1 MEENPTTRHHGT
13 HMSDVTP
20 QRRPRAS
27 AALLFLA
34 VAGVAA
40 AQWLMPADPRSRVLT
55 SEAVVA
61 CACLLAALVIGVA
74 VQKGAWRG
82 GVWLAWSILIL
93 GAGSAL
99 LFVLDGSGPPRHSPG
114 NNDPAL
120 LVLLLPLLGLAV
132 AEAREHFPKHERRE
146 LGADTVLIAAS
157 LSAIFYVVLRPA
169 GADATT
175 STSAAVFA
183 LLAAW
188 QFTVAGAVALWVP
201 TRPHVLQSVAFAALA
216 AATMGLGWRWT
227 HGGYVGTPA
236 WIQVVLSL
244 GVLALAGITVLAPRH
259 EAVEPTEPPRWTR
272 PVLTA
277 IAVVTACAA
286 LALVAMFDHRRGISA
301 LQSSILVAL
310 LGLGVAVRIL
320 ANQIVSTHVHRQF
333 RAGLADKETALRDA
347 DEALERV
354 RDTNETLRES
364 EEHLRL
370 VFDAAVDGVVEMDQ
384 HGVVL
389 RTNEAFS
396 RMVGLD
402 RRAIE
407 GQRWSVLAASV
418 AGANADFALLPRAGE
433 AEISRPEGQP
443 LHLESRVSKI
453 PTTPPRT
460 LMLVRDVTAARVADQ
475 TIRSLFQYLQ
485 DRDEDRTRLMRR
497 SNAAI
502 ESERN
507 RVARDLHDG
516 PVQGVSAAS
525 LSLEA
530 ALLMI
535 KAGDIDRGLEVLSKV
550 REELAQEADA
560 LRRLMSGLRPPVLE
574 ERGLMPALREMVSR
588 FGTDQGVH
596 TEFSGHLAPGLPEDL
611 ETLSYR
617 IVQEALSNAAKHAE
631 AAMLT
636 VAVSSDGLQLRIEI
650 QDDGQGFDSA
660 RAREFLREGRV
671 GLASMR
677 ERVELASGSFIVRS
691 SLGRGTTIMATLPV
705 EPLPADRELAP
716 H

>member
-1 MEENPTTRHHGT
+1 MN
-13 HMSDVTP
+13 DVAP
-20 QRRPRAS
+20 PRRPRAV
-27 AALLFLA
+27 AVLLLVALVGVVA
-34 VAGVAA
+34 VEL
-40 AQWLMPADPRSRVLT
+40 LMPADPRTRSLV
-55 SEAVVA
+55 SEAMVA
-61 CACLLAALVIGVA
+61 CACLLAAIVIGVA
-74 VQKGAWRG
+74 VQRGAWRG
-82 GVWLAWSILIL
+82 AVWLAWTVLIL

-99 LFVLDGSGPPRHSPG
+99 LFVLDVAGPIRHLPSKT
-114 NNDPAL
+114 DLAF
-120 LVLLLPLLGLAV
+120 LVLMVPLLGSAV
-132 AEAREHFPKHERRE
+132 AEAHEHFPKHERRE
-146 LGADTVLIAAS
+146 LGADMLLISAS
-157 LSAIFYVVLRPA
+157 LSAILYVVIRPA
-169 GADATT
+169 GADVTT
-175 STSAAVFA
+175 SISAAVFA
-183 LLAAW
+183 VLAAVEL
-188 QFTVAGAVALWVP
+188 TVAAAVALWVP
-201 TRPHVLQSVAFAALA
+201 TKPHILQAVAFAALA
-216 AATMGLGWRWT
+216 AATASLGWRWT
-227 HGGYVGTPA
+227 HGGFAGTPS
-236 WIQVVLSL
+236 WIDL
-244 GVLALAGITVLAPRH
+244 GFALGALALAGITVLAPFH
-259 EAVEPTEPPRWTR
+259 EATEPAEPRRWTR

-277 IAVVTACAA
+277 VAVVTACAA

-301 LQSSILVAL
+301 AQSSTLIAL
-310 LGLGVAVRIL
+310 LGLGVAARIL
-320 ANQIVSTHVHRQF
+320 ANQISSTHVHREF
-333 RAGLADKETALRDA
+333 RAGLEDKEAALKEA
-347 DEALERV
+347 DLALDRV
-354 RDTNETLRES
+354 RETNETLRES

-389 RTNEAFS
+389 RTNEAFC

-402 RRAIE
+402 RQAIE
-407 GQRWSVLAASV
+407 GQRWTALAASV
-418 AGANADFALLPRAGE
+418 AGASGDLASLPRAGE

-443 LHLESRVSKI
+443 LYLESRVSQI
-453 PTTPPRT
+453 PTSPSRT

-535 KAGDIDRGLEVLSKV
+535 KAGDTARGLEVLSKV
-550 REELAQEADA
+550 REELALEADA

-574 ERGLMPALREMVSR
+574 ERGLVPALREMVSR
-588 FGTDQGVH
+588 FGDEQGVH
-596 TEFSGHLAPGLPEDL
+596 TEFSGHISPGLPEDL

-617 IVQEALSNAAKHAE
+617 IVQEALSNAAKHAA

-636 VAVSSDGLQLRIEI
+636 VAVSSDGVQLRIEI

-660 RAREFLREGRV
+660 KAREFLHEGRV

-691 SLGRGTTIMATLPV
+691 SPGRGTTIMATLPV
-705 EPLPADRELAP
+705 ETLPVDRELAP

>member
-1 MEENPTTRHHGT
+1 
-13 HMSDVTP
+13 MSDVTP
-20 QRRPRAS
+20 QRRPRAT
-27 AALLFLA
+27 AVVLILA
-34 VAGVAA
+34 VIGVAA
-40 AQWLMPADPRSRVLT
+40 AQWLMPADPRSRALV
-55 SEAVVA
+55 SEAMVA
-61 CACLLAALVIGVA
+61 CACLLAAIVIGIA

-82 GVWLAWSILIL
+82 GVWLAWMVLIL

-99 LFVLDGSGPPRHSPG
+99 FFVLDVSGPLRH
-114 NNDPAL
+114 DPSRVDLAFL
-120 LVLLLPLLGLAV
+120 ILLLPIAALGV
-132 AEAREHFPKHERRE
+132 SEAREHFPKHERRE
-146 LGADTVLIAAS
+146 LGADMLLIAAS
-157 LSAIFYVVLRPA
+157 LSAIFYVILRPA

-175 STSAAVFA
+175 SISAAVFA
-183 LLAAW
+183 VLGAMEL
-188 QFTVAGAVALWVP
+188 TVAGAVALWVP
-201 TRPHVLQSVAFAALA
+201 TKPHILQAVAFAVLA
-216 AATMGLGWRWT
+216 AATVGLGWQWT
-227 HGGYVGTPA
+227 HGGYAGFPE
-236 WIQVVLSL
+236 WIHVSFAL
-244 GVLALAGITVLAPRH
+244 GALALGGITVVAPRH
-259 EAVEPTEPPRWTR
+259 ESAQPADPPRWTR

-277 IAVVTACAA
+277 IAVITACTA
-286 LALVAMFDHRRGISA
+286 LALVAMFDHHRGISA
-301 LQSSILVAL
+301 IQSSVLIAL
-310 LGLGVAVRIL
+310 LGIGVAARIL
-320 ANQIVSTHVHRQF
+320 ANQIHSTHVHREF
-333 RAGLADKETALRDA
+333 RAGLSDKEAALKEADTALD
-347 DEALERV
+347 RV
-354 RDTNETLRES
+354 RETNETLRES

-370 VFDAAVDGVVEMDQ
+370 VFDAAVDGIVEMDQ
-384 HGVVL
+384 HGTVL
-389 RTNEAFS
+389 RTNEAFC

-402 RRAIE
+402 RQAIE
-407 GQRWSVLAASV
+407 GQRWTVLAASV
-418 AGANADFALLPRAGE
+418 VGATSDFASLPRAGE
-433 AEISRPEGQP
+433 AEIGRPEGQP
-443 LHLESRVSKI
+443 LHLESRVSQI
-453 PTTPPRT
+453 PTSPPRT

-535 KAGDIDRGLEVLSKV
+535 KAGDIERGLEVLGKV
-550 REELAQEADA
+550 REELAMEADA

-574 ERGLMPALREMVSR
+574 ERGLVPALREMVSR
-588 FGTDQGVH
+588 FGTEQGVH
-596 TEFSGHLAPGLPEDL
+596 TEFSGHIAPGLPDDL

-617 IVQEALSNAAKHAE
+617 IVQEALSNAAKHAA

-636 VAVSSDGLQLRIEI
+636 VSVSSDAVQLRIEI

-660 RAREFLREGRV
+660 RAREFLHEGRV

-691 SLGRGTTIMATLPV
+691 SPGRGTTIMATLPV
-705 EPLPADRELAP
+705 EPLPADRELAS

>member
-1 MEENPTTRHHGT
+1 MN
-13 HMSDVTP
+13 DVAP
-20 QRRPRAS
+20 QRRPRTVAV
-27 AALLFLA
+27 LLFLA
-34 VAGVAA
+34 VAGIIATER
-40 AQWLMPADPRSRVLT
+40 LMPVDPRSRVLV
-55 SEAVVA
+55 AHAMVA
-61 CACLLAALVIGVA
+61 CACLLAALMIGVA
-74 VQKGAWRG
+74 VQRGAWRG
-82 GVWLAWSILIL
+82 GVWLAWSILIV
-93 GAGSAL
+93 GGGSAL
-99 LFVLDGSGPPRHSPG
+99 LFVLDGSGPTRHGPSTY
-114 NNDPAL
+114 DPAL
-120 LVLLLPLLGLAV
+120 LVMLLPLLALAV

-146 LGADTVLIAAS
+146 LGGDTVLIAAS
-157 LSAIFYVVLRPA
+157 LSAILYVVLRPA
-169 GADATT
+169 GASAAT

-183 LLAAW
+183 ILGAVEL
-188 QFTVAGAVALWVP
+188 TVAGAIAVWVP
-201 TRPHVLQSVAFAALA
+201 TKAHVLQAVSFAALA
-216 AATMGLGWRWT
+216 AATGGLGWRWT
-227 HGGYVGTPA
+227 HGGYAGTPA
-236 WIQVVLSL
+236 WIHLSFAL
-244 GVLALAGITVLAPRH
+244 GVLAMAGITFLAPRH
-259 EAVEPTEPPRWTR
+259 EATEPAEPPRWSR

-301 LQSSILVAL
+301 LQSSVLIAL

-320 ANQIVSTHVHRQF
+320 ASQIVSTHVHREF
-333 RAGLADKETALRDA
+333 RAGLEDKGAALREA
-347 DEALERV
+347 DLALERV
-354 RDTNETLRES
+354 RETNETLRES

-389 RTNEAFS
+389 RTNEAFCH
-396 RMVGLD
+396 MVGLD
-402 RRAIE
+402 RQTIE
-407 GQRWSVLAASV
+407 GQRWTVLAAAV
-418 AGANADFALLPRAGE
+418 AGATADFASLPRAGE

-443 LHLESRVSKI
+443 LHLESRVSQI

-535 KAGDIDRGLEVLSKV
+535 KAGDVDRGLEVLQKV

-588 FGTDQGVH
+588 FGVEQAVH
-596 TEFSGHLAPGLPEDL
+596 TEFSGHIAPGLPDDL

-617 IVQEALSNAAKHAE
+617 IVQEALSNAAKHAA

-636 VAVSSDGLQLRIEI
+636 VAVSSDGVQLRIEI

-660 RAREFLREGRV
+660 KAREFLHEGRV

-691 SLGRGTTIMATLPV
+691 SPGRGTTIMATLPV
-705 EPLPADRELAP
+705 EPLPVDRELAP

>member
-1 MEENPTTRHHGT
+1 
-13 HMSDVTP
+13 MSDATP
-20 QRRPRAS
+20 PRRPRAA
-27 AALLFLA
+27 AALLLIA
-34 VAGVAA
+34 VAGVGATE
-40 AQWLMPADPRSRVLT
+40 WLMPSVARTRSLT
-55 SEAVVA
+55 SEAMVA
-61 CACLLAALVIGVA
+61 SACLLAALVIGVA
-74 VQKGAWRG
+74 VSKGAWRG

-99 LFVLDGSGPPRHSPG
+99 LFVLDVSGPTRHVPSSV
-114 NNDPAL
+114 DPAL
-120 LVLLLPLLGLAV
+120 LVLLLPVLGLAV

-146 LGADTVLIAAS
+146 LGADTLLIAAS

-169 GADATT
+169 GADAAT
-175 STSAAVFA
+175 SFSAATFA

-188 QFTVAGAVALWVP
+188 QVTVAGTVALWVP
-201 TRPHVLQSVAFAALA
+201 SRPHVLQSVAFAALGA
-216 AATMGLGWRWT
+216 TTMGLGWRWT
-227 HGGYVGTPA
+227 HGGYAGTPA
-236 WIQVVLSL
+236 WIHLTLAL
-244 GVLALAGITVLAPRH
+244 GVLMLAAITVLVPRH
-259 EAVEPTEPPRWTR
+259 EAAAPSEPPRWSR
-272 PVLTA
+272 PLLTA
-277 IAVVTACAA
+277 IGVVTACAA

-301 LQSSILVAL
+301 VQSSTLVAL
-310 LGLGVAVRIL
+310 LALGVAARIL
-320 ANQIVSTHVHRQF
+320 MSQVVSTHVHRQF
-333 RAGLADKETALRDA
+333 RAGLADKEAALQEA
-347 DEALERV
+347 DQALERV
-354 RDTNETLRES
+354 RETNETLSES

-370 VFDAAVDGVVEMDQ
+370 VVDAAVDGIVEMDQ

-396 RMVGLD
+396 QMVGLD
-402 RRAIE
+402 RQAIE

-418 AGANADFALLPRAGE
+418 AGANADFATLPRAGE

-443 LHLESRVSKI
+443 LHLESRVSQI

-497 SNAAI
+497 TNAAI

-535 KAGDIDRGLEVLSKV
+535 KAGDIDRGLEVLQKV
-550 REELAQEADA
+550 REELALEADA

-574 ERGLMPALREMVSR
+574 ERGLVPALRDMVLR
-588 FGTDQGVH
+588 FGTEQGVH
-596 TEFSGHLAPGLPEDL
+596 TEFSGHIAPGLPEDL

-617 IVQEALSNAAKHAE
+617 IVQEALSNAAKHAA

-636 VAVSSDGLQLRIEI
+636 VMVTSDGVQLRIEV

-660 RAREFLREGRV
+660 RTREFLHEGRV

-691 SLGRGTTIMATLPV
+691 SPDRGTTIMATLPV

>member
-1 MEENPTTRHHGT
+1 
-13 HMSDVTP
+13 MSDAAP
-20 QRRPRAS
+20 HRRPRLV
-27 AALLFLA
+27 AALLIIA

-40 AQWLMPADPRSRVLT
+40 AERLMPDLARSRSLT
-55 SEAVVA
+55 SEAMVA

-74 VQKGAWRG
+74 VQRGAWRG
-82 GVWLAWSILIL
+82 GVWVAWSVLML

-99 LFVLDGSGPPRHSPG
+99 LFVLDVSGPARHVPLPA
-114 NNDPAL
+114 DPAL
-120 LVLLLPLLGLAV
+120 LVFLLPLLGLAV
-132 AEAREHFPKHERRE
+132 SEAREHFPKHERRE
-146 LGADTVLIAAS
+146 LAADTLLIAGS

-169 GADATT
+169 GADVRT
-175 STSAAVFA
+175 SVSAATFA

-188 QFTVAGAVALWVP
+188 QLAVPCALALWIP
-201 TRPHVLQSVAFAALA
+201 TGAHVLQSAAFAALS
-216 AATMGLGWRWT
+216 AATMGLGWQWT
-227 HGGYVGTPA
+227 HGGYAGDPA
-236 WIQVVLSL
+236 WIHLGFAL
-244 GVLALAGITVLAPRH
+244 GVLGLAAITLLVPQHRAK
-259 EAVEPTEPPRWTR
+259 EPAEPPRWSR

-277 IAVVTACAA
+277 IGVITACAA
-286 LALVAMFDHRRGISA
+286 IDLVAVFDHRRGISSA
-301 LQSSILVAL
+301 QSSTLIAMLA
-310 LGLGVAVRIL
+310 LGVAARIIE
-320 ANQIVSTHVHRQF
+320 NQVVSTHVHRQF
-333 RAGLADKETALRDA
+333 RAGLEDREAALRDA
-347 DEALERV
+347 DSALERV
-354 RDTNETLRES
+354 REANETLRES

-384 HGVVL
+384 HGVIL
-389 RTNEAFS
+389 RTNESFCVMA
-396 RMVGLD
+396 GLD
-402 RRAIE
+402 RQAIE
-407 GQRWSVLAASV
+407 GQRWSTLAASV
-418 AGANADFALLPRAGE
+418 AGASADFASLPGAGE

-443 LHLESRVSKI
+443 LHLESRVSQI
-453 PTTPPRT
+453 PTSPPRT

-535 KAGDIDRGLEVLSKV
+535 KAGDIDHGLEVLAKV
-550 REELAQEADA
+550 REELALEADA

-574 ERGLMPALREMVSR
+574 ERGLMPALRDMVLR
-588 FGTDQGVH
+588 FGDEQGVH
-596 TEFSGHLAPGLPEDL
+596 TEFSGHIAPGLPEDL
-611 ETLSYR
+611 ETLAYR
-617 IVQEALSNAAKHAE
+617 IVQEALSNAAKHAA

-636 VAVSSDGLQLRIEI
+636 VMVTSDGAQLRIEV

-660 RAREFLREGRV
+660 RTREFLHEGRV

-691 SLGRGTTIMATLPV
+691 SPDRGTTIMATLPV
-705 EPLPADRELAP
+705 EPLPVDREMAP
-716 H
+716 R

>member
-1 MEENPTTRHHGT
+1 
-13 HMSDVTP
+13 MSDVTP
-20 QRRPRAS
+20 QRRPRAI
-27 AALLFLA
+27 AALLVIA
-34 VAGVAA
+34 VAGIVA
-40 AQWLMPADPRSRVLT
+40 AQWLMPALPRTRSLV
-55 SEAVVA
+55 SEAMVA
-61 CACLLAALVIGVA
+61 CACLLAALLIGVA

-99 LFVLDGSGPPRHSPG
+99 LFVLDVSGSIRHLPS
-114 NNDPAL
+114 NTDPVL
-120 LVLLLPLLGLAV
+120 LVFLLPLLGLAV
-132 AEAREHFPKHERRE
+132 AEAREHFPAHEQRE
-146 LGADTVLIAAS
+146 LGADTLLIAAS
-157 LSAIFYVVLRPA
+157 LSAIFYIVLRPA
-169 GADATT
+169 GADVAT
-175 STSAAVFA
+175 STSAATFA

-188 QFTVAGAVALWVP
+188 QLTVSGAVALWVP
-201 TRPHVLQSVAFAALA
+201 TRPHILQAVAFAALA

-227 HGGYVGTPA
+227 HGGYAGSPV
-236 WIQVVLSL
+236 WIHLTL
-244 GVLALAGITVLAPRH
+244 ALAVLALAGITALVPRH
-259 EAVEPTEPPRWTR
+259 EAAEPAEPPRWTR

-277 IAVVTACAA
+277 IGVITACVA

-301 LQSSILVAL
+301 AQSSTLVAL
-310 LGLGVAVRIL
+310 LGLGVAARIL
-320 ANQIVSTHVHRQF
+320 ASQIVSTHVHREF
-333 RAGLADKETALRDA
+333 RAGLEDKEAALREA
-347 DEALERV
+347 DQALDRV
-354 RDTNETLRES
+354 RETNETLRES

-389 RTNEAFS
+389 RSNEAFS
-396 RMVGLD
+396 KMVGLD
-402 RRAIE
+402 RQAIE

-418 AGANADFALLPRAGE
+418 AGANADFASLPRAGE
-433 AEISRPEGQP
+433 AEIGRPEGQP
-443 LHLESRVSKI
+443 LHLESRVSQI

-497 SNAAI
+497 TNAAI

-535 KAGDIDRGLEVLSKV
+535 KAGDVNRGMEVLSKV
-550 REELAQEADA
+550 REELAMEADA

-588 FGTDQGVH
+588 FGVDQDVH
-596 TEFSGHLAPGLPEDL
+596 TEFSGHLAPGLPVDL
-611 ETLSYR
+611 ETLAYR
-617 IVQEALSNAAKHAE
+617 IVQEALSNAAKHAA

-636 VAVSSDGLQLRIEI
+636 VAVSCDGVQLRIEI
-650 QDDGQGFDSA
+650 QDDGQGFDNA

>member
-1 MEENPTTRHHGT
+1 
-13 HMSDVTP
+13 MSDVTP
-20 QRRPRAS
+20 QRRPRVIAV
-27 AALLFLA
+27 LLILA
-34 VAGVAA
+34 VAGVVI
-40 AQWLMPADPRSRVLT
+40 AQVMMPTDPRTRALV
-55 SEAVVA
+55 SEAMVA
-61 CACLLAALVIGVA
+61 CACLLAAVAIAIA
-74 VQKGAWRG
+74 VQRGAWRG
-82 GVWLAWSILIL
+82 GLWVAWVIVVI
-93 GAGSAL
+93 GAAAAFM
-99 LFVLDGSGPPRHSPG
+99 FVLDVTGPIRH
-114 NNDPAL
+114 DPSRADL
-120 LVLLLPLLGLAV
+120 AFLVVLVPLIGLAL
-132 AEAREHFPKHERRE
+132 AEAREHSPSHERRE
-146 LGADTVLIAAS
+146 LLADMLLIGAS
-157 LSAIFYVVLRPA
+157 LSAILYIVLRPA

-183 LLAAW
+183 LVAAMEL
-188 QFTVAGAVALWVP
+188 TVAGAVSLWVP
-201 TRPHVLQSVAFAALA
+201 NRAHVLQAAGFAVLA
-216 AATMGLGWRWT
+216 AATAGLGWQWT
-227 HGGYVGTPA
+227 HGGYVGQPS
-236 WIQVVLSL
+236 WIHLAFAL
-244 GVLALAGITVLAPRH
+244 GALALAGIAVVVPRH
-259 EAVEPTEPPRWTR
+259 VAVEPAEPPRWTR

-277 IAVVTACAA
+277 IAVVAACAA

-301 LQSSILVAL
+301 TQSAWLIAL
-310 LGLGVAVRIL
+310 LGVGVAARIL
-320 ANQIVSTHVHRQF
+320 ANQISSSHVHRAFQ
-333 RAGLADKETALRDA
+333 AGLEDKEAALKEA
-347 DEALERV
+347 DRALDRV
-354 RDTNETLRES
+354 RETNETLRQS

-370 VFDAAVDGVVEMDQ
+370 VFDAAVDGIVEMDQ
-384 HGVVL
+384 RGVVL
-389 RTNEAFS
+389 RTNDAFC

-402 RRAIE
+402 RLAVE
-407 GQRWSVLAASV
+407 GQRWSVLAAAV
-418 AGANADFALLPRAGE
+418 PGATVDFASLPRAGE
-433 AEISRPEGQP
+433 AEIRRAEGQAM
-443 LHLESRVSKI
+443 HLESRVSQI
-453 PTTPPRT
+453 PTAPPRT

-550 REELAQEADA
+550 REELALEADA

-574 ERGLMPALREMVSR
+574 ERGLVPAISEMVGR
-588 FGTDQGVH
+588 FGNESGVH
-596 TEFSGHLAPGLPEDL
+596 TEFTGHIVPGLPEDL
-611 ETLSYR
+611 ETLAYR
-617 IVQEALSNAAKHAE
+617 IVQEALSNAAKHAD

-636 VAVSSDGLQLRIEI
+636 VTVSSDGVQLRIEV

-660 RAREFLREGRV
+660 RAREFLHEGRV

-691 SLGRGTTIMATLPV
+691 SPGRGTTIMATLPV
-705 EPLPADRELAP
+705 ETLPADRELAP